1 MALFALGLQAQ
12 DLKIHVDD
20 KGRVGFADSKG
31 NVVIDCKYESAFP
44 FSNGVAIVCKSG
56 KYGMINTSGTV
67 VLPIKYSS
75 ISKWNDLYLIKDGK
89 KMGLANTTGS
99 IVLKAD
105 YSMISKSNCYGK
117 AIIALGGKA
126 TANDKKTYMAGAK
139 YGIIDKNGKILVTPQ
154 YKGLYEFA
162 YDGQGDAYL
171 HEGKRLIFSYHFT
184 TDTLLTDCEY
194 LGICK
199 NGFNIFESGVIDGYG
214 KEIVKEGLYSY
225 VMLPKSGMVR
235 YYIAKK
241 KETVCGFHNI
251 ASGKPIQ
258 VAVFNSP
265 LSGINY
271 WTHGDFIG
279 DIAPV
284 NGTSWSFIDKSG
296 NKLRSGYTSL
306 KHSELTGLWAAK
318 NSSGK
323 WEIFDDSN
331 NNVQALS
338 GYDEIEFP
346 AQKGDKPLFT
356 VKKAGKY
363 GVLSRNGD
371 TVIPFDYDMILG
383 NSYDVIAVKKDG
395 KWGAFTADNKE
406 LFPTEYIDFV
416 RPTERNCQHIWVRQA
431 DSLYY
436 HLNLTNGK
444 ISPSGFKAVGNFK
457 DGIAFVI
464 PEGFDVQK
472 SILNRAQ
479 LYLPNTP
486 YNQIYGT
493 TAATN
498 NSNTKK
504 TGKLI
509 NTIAQQTQTVD
520 PFKSVNFGLL
530 MNTDDVLL
538 IKKPVS
544 AFYVDAAKKEIKKL
558 GNRALTDMEA
568 KDVLLKITREN
579 RVYGLNEMLDEDEWN
594 Y

>member
-1 MALFALGLQAQ
+1 MKSKIIFSLLMALFALGLQAQ

-105 YSMISKSNCYGK
+105 YSMISKLNCYGK

-199 NGFNIFESGVIDGYG
+199 NGFNIFESGVIDSYG

-356 VKKAGKY
+356 VKKAGKH
-363 GVLSRNGD
+363 
-371 TVIPFDYDMILG
+371 F
-383 NSYDVIAVKKDG
+383 
-395 KWGAFTADNKE
+395 
-406 LFPTEYIDFV
+406 
-416 RPTERNCQHIWVRQA
+416 WVRQA

-498 NSNTKK
+498 KSNTKK
-504 TGKLI
+504 RGKLI

-538 IKKPVS
+538 INKPVS
-544 AFYVDAAKKEIKKL
+544 AFYVDAAKKEIKNL